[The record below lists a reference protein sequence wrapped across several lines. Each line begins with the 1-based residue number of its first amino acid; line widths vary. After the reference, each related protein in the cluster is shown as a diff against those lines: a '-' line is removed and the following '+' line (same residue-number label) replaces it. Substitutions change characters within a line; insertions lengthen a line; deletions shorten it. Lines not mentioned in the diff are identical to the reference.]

1 MLTMRARVIA
11 GLVVFAL
18 GAMQRA
24 IDQVVVSFEL
34 GAKLTVA
41 QVFTGAYL
49 PPAADRKVD

>member
-1 MLTMRARVIA
+1 VNDEVWRNGLLGIDPAR
-11 GLVVFAL
+11 
-18 GAMQRA
+18 MQRA

-41 QVFTGAYL
+41 QVFTDAYL